1 MARKYNSVGG
11 GIQTN
16 INGLSFERD
25 TDLLAAF
32 EKESIFK
39 IEIIPSKYKTRT
51 AKIFFQKDHIGYFYE
66 KQSLYRDFFL
76 KKHNIDFDDEKYS
89 LLEPDNV
96 FINLKNK
103 TAYIIEKKFQSM
115 GGSVDEK
122 LQTCDYKKN
131 HFYKPK
137 FKKIGY
143 ETQFYF
149 LLSDFFD
156 DEKKS
161 DVFDYVKN
169 VGCRYF
175 FKTIPLPEL
184 GIEL

>member
-1 MARKYNSVGG
+1 MGKY
-11 GIQTN
+11 
-16 INGLSFERD
+16 
-25 TDLLAAF
+25 
-32 EKESIFK
+32 
-39 IEIIPSKYKTRT
+39 
-51 AKIFFQKDHIGYFYE
+51 
-66 KQSLYRDFFL
+66 
-76 KKHNIDFDDEKYS
+76 NIDFDDEKYS
-89 LLEPDNV
+89 LLHPDNV
-96 FINLKNK
+96 FINIKNK
-103 TAYIIEKKFQSM
+103 TAYIIEKKFQSG

-161 DVFDYVKN
+161 DVFDYIKK
-169 VGCRYF
+169 VGCKYF
-175 FKTIPLPEL
+175 FKTIPFFEL
-184 GIEL
+184 GIKH